1 MLETAVATS
10 KQRDLA
16 VPIAKAVKAKAEV
29 LSGALGG
36 QQFDTVVDTFGLC
49 SFEDPAAALLEM
61 QKCCKPGG
69 KVGHFACCAHA
80 ALTFYVTSYS
90 SNLLVKPQH
99 SLVIVSNK

>member
-1 MLETAVATS
+1 MTLTDASKPMLETAVATR

-16 VPIAKAVKAKAEV
+16 VPIAKAVKAPAEA

-49 SFEDPAAALLEM
+49 SFEDPAAALLEI

-69 KVGHFACCAHA
+69 KVGHFACSAPA
-80 ALTFYVTSYS
+80 AAAPF
-90 SNLLVKPQH
+90 
-99 SLVIVSNK
+99 